1 MRMRAYSA
9 PCRMGAYAPV
19 WGEGA
24 RTGPSWSEFAP
35 KDWKPAQIPNHAS
48 IMRPMRMRPT
58 RIRHPQR
65 MAEIR
70 MALLSIRE
78 FRGAE
83 QALVL
88 CVSWVVKDDS
98 TRVRVQRHLCKNV
111 KRLPTLAIK
120 DSKRR
125 QVRADVHRVD
135 RPVDVHHLLGQQVRG
150 S

>member
-35 KDWKPAQIPNHAS
+35 KDWKPAQISNHAS

-70 MALLSIRE
+70 MALLSRKAARKYCGCIALLSQARRASPSWLE
-78 FRGAE
+78 PEPTPEPEPEAE
-83 QALVL
+83 GEISAGQRVL
-88 CVSWVVKDDS
+88 
-98 TRVRVQRHLCKNV
+98 
-111 KRLPTLAIK
+111 
-120 DSKRR
+120 
-125 QVRADVHRVD
+125 
-135 RPVDVHHLLGQQVRG
+135 RPVTAPRFTISGYQYVV
-150 S
+150 